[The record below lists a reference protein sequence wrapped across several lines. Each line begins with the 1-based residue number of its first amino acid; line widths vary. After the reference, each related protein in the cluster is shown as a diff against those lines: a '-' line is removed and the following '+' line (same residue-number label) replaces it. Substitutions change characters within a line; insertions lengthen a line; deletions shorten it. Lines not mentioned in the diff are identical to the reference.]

1 MTDKS
6 RYIEKPA
13 EVLCFRNGDS
23 VTVSLALNAEQKTD
37 YNPNGSIVTYWEADT
52 TQFTRPVHSLDLD
65 DVRRNPEK
73 YLAWRNNDPARYKQY
88 QDAIQAMLDD
98 AARAMQYDDV
108 MSAVSYA
115 GSSVAR
121 FHAEGCAFRD
131 WRAAVWDKAIEMFN
145 LMLTGEVEIPA
156 TPAHFV
162 AQLPQ
167 LSEFLRCD

>member
-6 RYIEKPA
+6 RYLEKPA
-13 EVLCFRNGDS
+13 EVLCFLNGNS
-23 VTVSLALNAEQKTD
+23 VTVNIALNAVQKTD
-37 YNPNGSIVTYWEADT
+37 FNPNGTEVTYWEADT
-52 TQFTRPVHSLDLD
+52 TQFTRPAGALDLE
-65 DVRRNPEK
+65 DVKANPEK
-73 YLAWRNNDPARYKQY
+73 YLAWVDNDPARYKQY

-98 AARAMQYDDV
+98 AARAMQYDDA

-131 WRAAVWDKAIEMFN
+131 WRAAVWDKAISLFN

-156 TPAHFV
+156 SPAHFV
-162 AQLPQ
+162 EMLPK
-167 LSEFLRCD
+167 LSEFLKYE